1 MRFIKQRFSTA
12 DVSASDR
19 TAMWGALIQ
28 DINFSFAFRP
38 ADDRPYSGA
47 LRRYAV
53 DDFQVV
59 AFDEGQAEFHRDD
72 DHIRTDGIGVFE
84 VFAPTR
90 GRCVVEQFG
99 SAEECRP
106 GSMFFVDAAA
116 PFRLVQQGRMAGVI
130 LKTSRAAMERYLPGV
145 QSMCGRVVDG
155 RQGLP
160 RVTRDMLRSI
170 GGQGDSLQMPQF
182 ESACHHLM
190 DLMAMIV
197 DGARDLNVADGRV
210 RGATLA
216 RLKAHIR
223 GHAADP
229 RLGTRDVAAAFG
241 LSERYVQML
250 FQGDGMT
257 VRDYLRR
264 QRLDEARRQLANP
277 ARRDRTIT
285 EIAYASGFSS
295 SAYFSTAFRMQY
307 GLSPREFRYQTFGRG
322 PVPG

>member
-1 MRFIKQRFSTA
+1 
-12 DVSASDR
+12 
-19 TAMWGALIQ
+19 MWGALVQ

-90 GRCVVEQFG
+90 GGCVIEQFG
-99 SAEECRP
+99 STEKCGP
-106 GSMFFVDAAA
+106 GAMFFVDAAA
-116 PFRLVQQGRMAGVI
+116 PFRLVQRGRMAGVI

-145 QSMCGRVVDG
+145 ESMCGRVVDG
-155 RQGLP
+155 RRGLP

-170 GGQGDSLQMPQF
+170 GGQGDNLQMPQF
-182 ESACHHLM
+182 EGACHHLM

-223 GHAADP
+223 EHAADP

-250 FQGDGMT
+250 FQGDGTT
-257 VRDYLRR
+257 VRDYVRR

-295 SAYFSTAFRMQY
+295 SAHFSTAFRMQY
-307 GLSPREFRYQTFGRG
+307 GLSPREFRSQTLGRE
-322 PVPG
+322 PTPG

>member
-99 SAEECRP
+99 SAEECGP

-116 PFRLVQQGRMAGVI
+116 PFRLTQQGRMAGVI

-145 QSMCGRVVDG
+145 ESMCGRVVDG

-223 GHAADP
+223 EHAADP
-229 RLGTRDVAAAFG
+229 RLGTGDVAAAFG

-250 FQGDGMT
+250 FQGDGTT
-257 VRDYLRR
+257 VRDYVRR

-295 SAYFSTAFRMQY
+295 SAHFSTAFRMQY
-307 GLSPREFRYQTFGRG
+307 GLSPREFRSQALGRG
-322 PVPG
+322 PAPG